1 MWGNIL
7 GTLLQLFILAAP
19 TVSKMNKRKR
29 KRKRKRQPEG
39 DEATISNALA
49 DTLRNLPLDLPSE
62 RRNDVA
68 TALKYLETGPQL
80 RVSARTQKIDVY

>member
-19 TVSKMNKRKR
+19 TVSKMN

-68 TALKYLETGPQL
+68 TALKCLEAGPQP